1 MNTKLT
7 RPNGHEGDT
16 MERLTPIGTAATAL
30 FRSVREPM
38 KHLATVALILNLGV
52 APAYAQDESVKM
64 TFSGNGATS
73 PINLKYPNTST
84 IEENVAGNG
93 TLGPFTFRDIRAAA
107 TSPQPSSTCS
117 GVFFPSVAGGGI
129 LRFQDGSLLKV
140 NLKQG
145 ADSGDCIDLNEGHC
159 TLTLQVTGGTGR
171 FQGASGVLTYTETA
185 VPVLADYFNNPVFF
199 DETGQITGTVSGVP
213 IGDGQN
219 GQ

>member
-1 MNTKLT
+1 
-7 RPNGHEGDT
+7 
-16 MERLTPIGTAATAL
+16 
-30 FRSVREPM
+30 M

-64 TFSGNGATS
+64 SFSGNGGPSA
-73 PINLKYPNTST
+73 IDLKQPNSNNV
-84 IEENVAGNG
+84 EENVAGNG
-93 TLGPFTFRDIRAAA
+93 TLGQFTFRDIRAAA

-129 LRFQDGSLLKV
+129 LRFQDGSLLNV

-145 ADSGDCIDLNEGHC
+145 ADSGDCIDFVHMMAHC
-159 TLTLQVTGGTGR
+159 TLTFEIIGGTGR
-171 FQGASGVLTYTETA
+171 FQDASGVLTYAETATPVLFDLLKNVVLGTETG
-185 VPVLADYFNNPVFF
+185 
-199 DETGQITGTVSGVP
+199 EITITGTVSGVP